1 LQEKKLHL
9 KNVTKSF
16 GGRKVVDIKDLTL
29 GTHGIEGLIGPNGAG
44 KTTLINLISNKL
56 KMDQGQILYYSNGN
70 EIDISRKTFDTIA
83 RLGMVRT
90 NQIIQDF
97 QSLSIRDSML
107 LSLATSRQERFYAIF
122 SEKKLRKAAEQEIE
136 EYLDYFHF
144 DDPDG
149 NALSAG
155 EKKLL
160 DIIRCLLLKP
170 KFLLMD
176 EPTTG
181 LPQDQTDMVIAL
193 MRKKIEEEGMSILI
207 VEHDL
212 DLIWGVSE
220 NVYFMAEGEILIQGP
235 PSEVRKNKTVVK
247 KYIWGKA
254 MLKLKDIRSGY
265 GDVTII
271 KGLDLEVKHE
281 IYAILGANGAGKSTL
296 MKTIAKVLPLK
307 TGEIY
312 FKDENIS
319 NFTPF
324 QVSER
329 GLAFV
334 PQEEQIFPGL
344 TVRENLSIG
353 GILSKRSKKERM
365 EEVFDVFPDIYER
378 INQKAGS
385 LSGGEAQ
392 MVAVA
397 RALMQDP
404 DLILLDEPTSGLA
417 PKYVDSFFKKVK
429 EIHEKKDVSVILS
442 EQNCSKALEIADKVM
457 VLTLGKIFL
466 INECKNV
473 NVDMVKEGYRI

>member
-1 LQEKKLHL
+1 
-9 KNVTKSF
+9 
-16 GGRKVVDIKDLTL
+16 
-29 GTHGIEGLIGPNGAG
+29 
-44 KTTLINLISNKL
+44 
-56 KMDQGQILYYSNGN
+56 
-70 EIDISRKTFDTIA
+70 
-83 RLGMVRT
+83 
-90 NQIIQDF
+90 
-97 QSLSIRDSML
+97 
-107 LSLATSRQERFYAIF
+107 
-122 SEKKLRKAAEQEIE
+122 
-136 EYLDYFHF
+136 
-144 DDPDG
+144 
-149 NALSAG
+149 
-155 EKKLL
+155 
-160 DIIRCLLLKP
+160 
-170 KFLLMD
+170 
-176 EPTTG
+176 
-181 LPQDQTDMVIAL
+181 
-193 MRKKIEEEGMSILI
+193 
-207 VEHDL
+207 
-212 DLIWGVSE
+212 
-220 NVYFMAEGEILIQGP
+220 
-235 PSEVRKNKTVVK
+235 
-247 KYIWGKA
+247 

-334 PQEEQIFPGL
+334 PQEEQIFPKL
-344 TVRENLSIG
+344 TVMENLSIG
-353 GILSKRSKKERM
+353 GMLSKRSKKERM
-365 EEVFDVFPDIYER
+365 EEVFEVFPDIYER

-404 DLILLDEPTSGLA
+404 ELILLDEPTSGLA
-417 PKYVDSFFKKVK
+417 PKYVDSFFKKVR

-473 NVDMVKEGYRI
+473 DIDMVKEGYRI

>member
-1 LQEKKLHL
+1 
-9 KNVTKSF
+9 
-16 GGRKVVDIKDLTL
+16 
-29 GTHGIEGLIGPNGAG
+29 
-44 KTTLINLISNKL
+44 
-56 KMDQGQILYYSNGN
+56 
-70 EIDISRKTFDTIA
+70 
-83 RLGMVRT
+83 
-90 NQIIQDF
+90 
-97 QSLSIRDSML
+97 
-107 LSLATSRQERFYAIF
+107 
-122 SEKKLRKAAEQEIE
+122 
-136 EYLDYFHF
+136 
-144 DDPDG
+144 
-149 NALSAG
+149 
-155 EKKLL
+155 
-160 DIIRCLLLKP
+160 
-170 KFLLMD
+170 
-176 EPTTG
+176 
-181 LPQDQTDMVIAL
+181 
-193 MRKKIEEEGMSILI
+193 
-207 VEHDL
+207 
-212 DLIWGVSE
+212 
-220 NVYFMAEGEILIQGP
+220 
-235 PSEVRKNKTVVK
+235 
-247 KYIWGKA
+247 

-271 KGLDLEVKHE
+271 KGIDLEVEHE

-296 MKTIAKVLPLK
+296 MKTIAKVLPLI

-324 QVSER
+324 QASER

-353 GILSKRSKKERM
+353 GMLSKRSKEQRM

-404 DLILLDEPTSGLA
+404 ELILLDEPTSGLA

-466 INECKNV
+466 VNECKNV
-473 NVDMVKEGYRI
+473 SVDMVKEGYRI

>member
-1 LQEKKLHL
+1 
-9 KNVTKSF
+9 
-16 GGRKVVDIKDLTL
+16 
-29 GTHGIEGLIGPNGAG
+29 
-44 KTTLINLISNKL
+44 
-56 KMDQGQILYYSNGN
+56 
-70 EIDISRKTFDTIA
+70 
-83 RLGMVRT
+83 
-90 NQIIQDF
+90 
-97 QSLSIRDSML
+97 
-107 LSLATSRQERFYAIF
+107 
-122 SEKKLRKAAEQEIE
+122 
-136 EYLDYFHF
+136 
-144 DDPDG
+144 
-149 NALSAG
+149 
-155 EKKLL
+155 
-160 DIIRCLLLKP
+160 
-170 KFLLMD
+170 
-176 EPTTG
+176 
-181 LPQDQTDMVIAL
+181 
-193 MRKKIEEEGMSILI
+193 
-207 VEHDL
+207 
-212 DLIWGVSE
+212 
-220 NVYFMAEGEILIQGP
+220 
-235 PSEVRKNKTVVK
+235 
-247 KYIWGKA
+247 

-271 KGLDLEVKHE
+271 KGLDLEVGHE

-296 MKTIAKVLPLK
+296 MKTIDKVIPLK

-319 NFTPF
+319 SFTPF
-324 QVSER
+324 QASER

-353 GILSKRSKKERM
+353 GILSKRSKKQRM

-466 INECKNV
+466 VNECKNV

>member
-1 LQEKKLHL
+1 
-9 KNVTKSF
+9 
-16 GGRKVVDIKDLTL
+16 
-29 GTHGIEGLIGPNGAG
+29 
-44 KTTLINLISNKL
+44 
-56 KMDQGQILYYSNGN
+56 
-70 EIDISRKTFDTIA
+70 
-83 RLGMVRT
+83 
-90 NQIIQDF
+90 
-97 QSLSIRDSML
+97 
-107 LSLATSRQERFYAIF
+107 
-122 SEKKLRKAAEQEIE
+122 
-136 EYLDYFHF
+136 
-144 DDPDG
+144 
-149 NALSAG
+149 
-155 EKKLL
+155 
-160 DIIRCLLLKP
+160 
-170 KFLLMD
+170 
-176 EPTTG
+176 
-181 LPQDQTDMVIAL
+181 
-193 MRKKIEEEGMSILI
+193 
-207 VEHDL
+207 
-212 DLIWGVSE
+212 
-220 NVYFMAEGEILIQGP
+220 
-235 PSEVRKNKTVVK
+235 
-247 KYIWGKA
+247 

-271 KGLDLEVKHE
+271 KGLDLEVGHE

-296 MKTIAKVLPLK
+296 MKTIARVIHLK

-324 QVSER
+324 QASER

-334 PQEEQIFPGL
+334 PQEEQIFPRL

-466 INECKNV
+466 VNECKNV

>member
-1 LQEKKLHL
+1 
-9 KNVTKSF
+9 
-16 GGRKVVDIKDLTL
+16 
-29 GTHGIEGLIGPNGAG
+29 
-44 KTTLINLISNKL
+44 
-56 KMDQGQILYYSNGN
+56 
-70 EIDISRKTFDTIA
+70 
-83 RLGMVRT
+83 
-90 NQIIQDF
+90 
-97 QSLSIRDSML
+97 ML
-107 LSLATSRQERFYAIF
+107 R
-122 SEKKLRKAAEQEIE
+122 
-136 EYLDYFHF
+136 
-144 DDPDG
+144 
-149 NALSAG
+149 
-155 EKKLL
+155 
-160 DIIRCLLLKP
+160 
-170 KFLLMD
+170 
-176 EPTTG
+176 
-181 LPQDQTDMVIAL
+181 
-193 MRKKIEEEGMSILI
+193 
-207 VEHDL
+207 
-212 DLIWGVSE
+212 
-220 NVYFMAEGEILIQGP
+220 
-235 PSEVRKNKTVVK
+235 
-247 KYIWGKA
+247 
-254 MLKLKDIRSGY
+254 LKDIRSGY
-265 GDVTII
+265 DDVTII
-271 KGLDLEVKHE
+271 KGLDLEVEHE

-296 MKTIAKVLPLK
+296 MKTIAKVIHLK

-324 QVSER
+324 QASER

-334 PQEEQIFPGL
+334 PQEDQIFPKL

-353 GILSKRSKKERM
+353 GILSKRSKKQRM

-466 INECKNV
+466 VNECKNV

>member
-1 LQEKKLHL
+1 
-9 KNVTKSF
+9 
-16 GGRKVVDIKDLTL
+16 
-29 GTHGIEGLIGPNGAG
+29 
-44 KTTLINLISNKL
+44 
-56 KMDQGQILYYSNGN
+56 
-70 EIDISRKTFDTIA
+70 
-83 RLGMVRT
+83 
-90 NQIIQDF
+90 
-97 QSLSIRDSML
+97 
-107 LSLATSRQERFYAIF
+107 
-122 SEKKLRKAAEQEIE
+122 
-136 EYLDYFHF
+136 
-144 DDPDG
+144 
-149 NALSAG
+149 
-155 EKKLL
+155 
-160 DIIRCLLLKP
+160 
-170 KFLLMD
+170 
-176 EPTTG
+176 
-181 LPQDQTDMVIAL
+181 
-193 MRKKIEEEGMSILI
+193 
-207 VEHDL
+207 
-212 DLIWGVSE
+212 
-220 NVYFMAEGEILIQGP
+220 
-235 PSEVRKNKTVVK
+235 
-247 KYIWGKA
+247 

-271 KGLDLEVKHE
+271 KGLDLEVEHE

-319 NFTPF
+319 SFTPF
-324 QVSER
+324 QASER

-353 GILSKRSKKERM
+353 GILSKRSKKQRM
-365 EEVFDVFPDIYER
+365 EEVFDVFPDIHER

-417 PKYVDSFFKKVK
+417 PKYVDSFFSKVK

-466 INECKNV
+466 VNECKNV

>member
-1 LQEKKLHL
+1 
-9 KNVTKSF
+9 
-16 GGRKVVDIKDLTL
+16 
-29 GTHGIEGLIGPNGAG
+29 
-44 KTTLINLISNKL
+44 
-56 KMDQGQILYYSNGN
+56 
-70 EIDISRKTFDTIA
+70 
-83 RLGMVRT
+83 
-90 NQIIQDF
+90 
-97 QSLSIRDSML
+97 
-107 LSLATSRQERFYAIF
+107 
-122 SEKKLRKAAEQEIE
+122 
-136 EYLDYFHF
+136 
-144 DDPDG
+144 
-149 NALSAG
+149 
-155 EKKLL
+155 
-160 DIIRCLLLKP
+160 
-170 KFLLMD
+170 
-176 EPTTG
+176 
-181 LPQDQTDMVIAL
+181 
-193 MRKKIEEEGMSILI
+193 
-207 VEHDL
+207 
-212 DLIWGVSE
+212 
-220 NVYFMAEGEILIQGP
+220 
-235 PSEVRKNKTVVK
+235 
-247 KYIWGKA
+247 

-296 MKTIAKVLPLK
+296 MKTIAKVIHLK

-324 QVSER
+324 QASER

-334 PQEEQIFPGL
+334 PQEDQIFPKL

-404 DLILLDEPTSGLA
+404 ELILLDEPTSGLA

-466 INECKNV
+466 VNECKNV